1 MPKTRTP
8 AAASAAP
15 AAESGPDLRPKAIP
29 RQGRAHETYERIL
42 GVAAELLGEV
52 GVERLSTNLVCERA
66 GLTPPA
72 LYRYFP
78 NKYALLHELGERL
91 MAVQNQLLEAWA
103 TPATMA
109 LSAEGLKA
117 SVMQLFVQTLELTRE
132 APGGVWITRALR
144 AVPALQE
151 VRIASHRHV
160 TGLIEAAFM
169 EAYPAASRA
178 DVRVYARLA
187 IEAAYAA
194 HEMLFDDP
202 ELDAMAVGRMLAEML
217 AGESLRLRPKATAA
231 TTPAPAAARSGSR

>member
-1 MPKTRTP
+1 MPKRNTSTAAT
-8 AAASAAP
+8 AAAIAAP
-15 AAESGPDLRPKAIP
+15 ETGPDLRLKAIP

-91 MAVQNQLLEAWA
+91 MAEQNQLLEAWA
-103 TPATMA
+103 TPRTMA
-109 LSAEGLKA
+109 LPAEELKA

-160 TGLIEAAFM
+160 SGLIEAAFM
-169 EAYPAASRA
+169 AAHPKASRPN
-178 DVRVYARLA
+178 VRVFARLA
-187 IEAAYAA
+187 IEAAYAV

-202 ELDAMAVGRMLAEML
+202 ELDAMAVGNMLAEML
-217 AGESLRLRPKATAA
+217 AGETLRLRPV
-231 TTPAPAAARSGSR
+231 ARSGSR